1 MSKNVFSGKFDPADE
16 GRLRENLEKDNFIL
30 SGVQHAFWQA
40 QRERLFI
47 TFYRSG
53 KVLIQGKNATDYAE
67 QYLLPLK
74 TKQNIHGLEYIKSLK
89 NWIGTDESG
98 KGDFFGPLVVG
109 ALYVNKKS
117 EQKLWAMG
125 VCDSKSISDQKI
137 IELAKEIKK
146 VFPFSVV
153 TFTPDKY
160 NKLYSGIKNLNQLL
174 ATAHAQAI
182 KNLIEKTNCDV
193 VIADKF
199 GEEKLIQNALGNTI
213 NLTLIQKNRAEENLA
228 VAGAS
233 ILAREKFIKGL
244 DNLSNKYQIN
254 FPAGASNKVID
265 AAKLFVQRFGKEEL
279 ANVAKIHFKT
289 IKQL

>member
-109 ALYVNKKS
+109 ALYVNKKQ
-117 EQKLWAMG
+117 E
-125 VCDSKSISDQKI
+125 KSHWGISYSGLFFATNI
-137 IELAKEIKK
+137 IEIGLHLALHQ
-146 VFPFSVV
+146 FSFFFEV
-153 TFTPDKY
+153 T
-160 NKLYSGIKNLNQLL
+160 NI
-174 ATAHAQAI
+174 
-182 KNLIEKTNCDV
+182 
-193 VIADKF
+193 
-199 GEEKLIQNALGNTI
+199 
-213 NLTLIQKNRAEENLA
+213 R
-228 VAGAS
+228 
-233 ILAREKFIKGL
+233 
-244 DNLSNKYQIN
+244 
-254 FPAGASNKVID
+254 
-265 AAKLFVQRFGKEEL
+265 GKE
-279 ANVAKIHFKT
+279 
-289 IKQL
+289 KQWIQSQKKM